1 MRKNILQYIKKMK
14 TKEFTMQR
22 RLVLFFVALTFFL
35 IISFT
40 ALLILF
46 GITKKGT
53 ASVNN
58 YFNDKLNDIAKTV
71 SNDFSQISVQ
81 GINLAEEI
89 SDSCDNFFSANNIS
103 ARTLENNRNLIEPL
117 LSSQA
122 QSLINIVK
130 NTSCGGAFIMLDSS
144 LTKHSNDTE
153 YYKSGIFIKKTQPT
167 YTQSV
172 GVKLHYL
179 RGPASIA
186 RENNIGLLG
195 QWQMEFNISGQDYFD
210 YVMNTARNNPDLPL
224 SRLYYWTE
232 CVTLKGNSE
241 SGYLLCVPL
250 RSYNGTVFGLCGIE
264 ISDRMFKSLYSPN
277 SDTYDNMFSVVAT
290 YDSKKIYCSKSAI
303 AGNSYLTG
311 IRNSKDFL
319 RLYVKDGFERFSSS
333 TNRYAGKSLDL
344 NLYADNSPYKNEKW
358 CLALLLPE
366 TIIDEIF
373 KEIPAHISIIVF
385 IILIISII
393 ISLFIGRRYLRQIN
407 EAFDLYEESFKK
419 LNEEKETAKNN
430 LSMAQTMIT
439 HISDEK
445 IPEIDKD
452 DLDRFMECLNTL
464 TPKETFIF
472 NLYLEGK
479 STNEVLETAN
489 INQNTLK
496 YHNRN
501 IYSKLGV
508 SSKKQLLEYATLIK
522 YIK

>member
-1 MRKNILQYIKKMK
+1 MRKYILQYINKMK

-22 RLVLFFVALTFFL
+22 RLVLFFVAITFFL

-40 ALLILF
+40 TLLILF
-46 GITKKGT
+46 GITKKDT

-89 SDSCDNFFSANNIS
+89 SDSCDKFFSANNIS

-130 NTSCGGAFIMLDSS
+130 NSSCGGAFIMLDSS
-144 LTKHSNDTE
+144 LNKHSNDTE

-232 CVTLKGNSE
+232 CVL
-241 SGYLLCVPL
+241 
-250 RSYNGTVFGLCGIE
+250 
-264 ISDRMFKSLYSPN
+264 
-277 SDTYDNMFSVVAT
+277 
-290 YDSKKIYCSKSAI
+290 
-303 AGNSYLTG
+303 
-311 IRNSKDFL
+311 
-319 RLYVKDGFERFSSS
+319 
-333 TNRYAGKSLDL
+333 
-344 NLYADNSPYKNEKW
+344 
-358 CLALLLPE
+358 
-366 TIIDEIF
+366 
-373 KEIPAHISIIVF
+373 
-385 IILIISII
+385 
-393 ISLFIGRRYLRQIN
+393 
-407 EAFDLYEESFKK
+407 
-419 LNEEKETAKNN
+419 
-430 LSMAQTMIT
+430 
-439 HISDEK
+439 
-445 IPEIDKD
+445 
-452 DLDRFMECLNTL
+452 
-464 TPKETFIF
+464 
-472 NLYLEGK
+472 
-479 STNEVLETAN
+479 
-489 INQNTLK
+489 
-496 YHNRN
+496 
-501 IYSKLGV
+501 
-508 SSKKQLLEYATLIK
+508 
-522 YIK
+522 